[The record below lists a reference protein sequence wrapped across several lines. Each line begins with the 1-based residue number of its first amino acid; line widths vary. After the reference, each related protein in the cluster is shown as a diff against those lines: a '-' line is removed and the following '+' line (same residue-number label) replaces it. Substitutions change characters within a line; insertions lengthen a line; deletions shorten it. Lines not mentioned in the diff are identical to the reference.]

1 MSDTDKTNDAAA
13 TGKAVRDREPSTS
26 RLRVWLRHAFD
37 RARANAAR
45 MKVLVDGR
53 NARVASATRSLP
65 PGHRPQDILAVLL
78 LTVGIAVIVLDIPT
92 YPWLR
97 SLPQEYKAAF
107 SAITDLGKGH
117 WILWSTGLYCL
128 LTLALDWDAMR
139 FRLRMALGT
148 VWTFAAY
155 IFAAVATSGIAVLL
169 LKWVLGRA
177 RPKLYEEVGPVH
189 FDIFAFKGAY
199 TSFPSGH
206 STTVAALATALA
218 LIFPSYRWLIVV
230 CAFWIAF
237 SRIMVG
243 AHYPSD
249 VIAGT
254 LLGMSVALVIGRWM
268 ARRRIGFVFDEAGTI
283 RPIIGRTSARL
294 GARAL
299 LRGLTGKRPIAA
311 MNTSAPSAKARD
323 DIQDAPQ

>member
-1 MSDTDKTNDAAA
+1 MSKTDKDSDVTA
-13 TGKAVRDREPSTS
+13 TDSAGQGGEPVTS
-26 RLRVWLRHAFD
+26 RLPARLRRAFE

-53 NARVASATRSLP
+53 NARVASATRTLP
-65 PGHRPQDILAVLL
+65 PGHRPQDVLAVLL
-78 LTVGIAVIVLDIPT
+78 LTVGIAVIALDIPT

-139 FRLRMALGT
+139 FRIRMALGT

-155 IFAAVATSGIAVLL
+155 IFAAVAASGVAVLL

-177 RPKLYEEVGPVH
+177 RPKLYEMVGPVH
-189 FDIFAFKGAY
+189 FDVFAFKGAY

-206 STTVAALATALA
+206 STTVAAYATALA
-218 LIFPSYRWLIVV
+218 LIFPTYRWLIIV

-254 LLGMSVALVIGRWM
+254 LLGMSVALVVGRWM
-268 ARRRIGFVFDEAGTI
+268 ARRRIGFVFDDAGSI
-283 RPIIGRTSARL
+283 RPIIGRTGARL

-299 LRGLTGKRPIAA
+299 LRALTGKRPIAG
-311 MNTSAPSAKARD
+311 TPIPTPSAEARH
-323 DIQDAPQ
+323 DIQDTHK